1 MLLVSSRAK
10 EDEKFHDAPQS
21 GVIGSP
27 DEHEQIVATSEV
39 NGQAFERL
47 VDVVLIKARFAARRS
62 EVHTIIASVD
72 RVSKRAQ

>member
-47 VDVVLIKARFAARRS
+47 VDVVL
-62 EVHTIIASVD
+62 VDTAS
-72 RVSKRAQ
+72 RKHESAGGAIP